1 MAYSRIRFILIFA
14 WFYGYS
20 SLKRGYVYVATYM
33 ITPLSVLFL
42 IYVISRGELLPYA
55 ILGGL
60 LSVITMNSLS
70 LVADVTFLRLELKL
84 QDLLV
89 STFVKPL
96 DYLMGHILSN
106 LIFSIPGILVYIL
119 LGILYGMFDFIRI
132 LWLIFTVIP
141 LLISSSALAFFIST
155 FIPHVRHSWG
165 VASFLSIIFTIIPPL
180 YYPAN
185 LIPTTFLYPLMISP
199 STSAALVLQSTFELY
214 KTDIITNYAILILE
228 TVLYLLL
235 ALKFS
240 RWRSV

>member
-1 MAYSRIRFILIFA
+1 MAYSRIRFIITFA

-42 IYVISRGELLPYA
+42 IYIISGGALLPYA

-60 LSVITMNSLS
+60 LSIITMNSLS

-89 STFVKPL
+89 STYVKAS
-96 DYLMGHILSN
+96 DYLAGHILSN
-106 LIFSIPGILVYIL
+106 LIFSIPGIIIYII
-119 LGILYGMFDFIRI
+119 LGVLHGMFNPIKI
-132 LWLIFTVIP
+132 AWLVLVLIP
-141 LLISSSALAFFIST
+141 LLVSSSALAFFIST

-165 VASFLSIIFTIIPPL
+165 VSSFLSIVFTIIPPL
-180 YYPAN
+180 YYPAYAV
-185 LIPTTFLYPLMISP
+185 PTILLYPLAISP
-199 STSAALVLQSTFELY
+199 STPASLVLQSAFGLY
-214 KTDIITNYAILILE
+214 EANIMINYTILIIE
-228 TVLYLLL
+228 TGIYVLL

>member
-1 MAYSRIRFILIFA
+1 MAYSRIRFIITFA
-14 WFYGYS
+14 WFYGYT

-42 IYVISRGELLPYA
+42 IYVISRGALLPYA

-60 LSVITMNSLS
+60 LSIITMNSLS

-84 QDLLV
+84 QDLLI
-89 STFVKPL
+89 STHVKAL
-96 DYLMGHILSN
+96 DYLIGHILSN
-106 LIFSIPGILVYIL
+106 LIFSMPGIMVYIL
-119 LGILYGMFDFIRI
+119 LGTLYGMFNAFRI
-132 LWLIFTVIP
+132 IWLILVLTP

-165 VASFLSIIFTIIPPL
+165 VASFLSIVFTIIPPL
-180 YYPAN
+180 YYPAYA
-185 LIPTTFLYPLMISP
+185 IPVIFLYPLLISP
-199 STSAALVLQSTFELY
+199 STPASLVLQSAFGLY
-214 KTDIITNYAILILE
+214 ETDIILNYVTLIVE
-228 TVLYLLL
+228 TSIYVLL

>member
-1 MAYSRIRFILIFA
+1 MTYSRIRFIIVFA

-42 IYVISRGELLPYA
+42 IYVISKGTLLPYA

-60 LSVITMNSLS
+60 LSIITMNSLS

-89 STFVKPL
+89 STHVKPL

-106 LIFSIPGILVYIL
+106 IIFSLPGIAVYVL
-119 LGILYGMFDFIRI
+119 LGIFYGMFNFIRV
-132 LWLIFTVIP
+132 LWLILTLIP

-185 LIPTTFLYPLMISP
+185 LIPEAFLYPLMISP
-199 STSAALVLQSTFELY
+199 STPASLVLQTAFELY
-214 KTDIITNYAILILE
+214 KTDIITNYIILIIG
-228 TVLYLLL
+228 TIIYLSL